1 MPVFFWHKYI
11 VSSIHSTNIYRVL
24 TMCQQLFNCFR
35 QQRHTVKKKKEKPH
49 NNPCLHRI
57 GAGGCGVEGRKQ
69 GMTESK
75 WEKEKIVKY
84 IL

>member
-1 MPVFFWHKYI
+1 
-11 VSSIHSTNIYRVL
+11 
-24 TMCQQLFNCFR
+24 MCQQLFNCFR

-75 WEKEKIVKY
+75 
-84 IL
+84 